1 MSSPVL
7 SLRGV
12 SRTYKTGEGSLQ
24 VLRGVDLSVAV
35 WRGLA
40 VPKATPQEIVDVL
53 GDVARKAA
61 DDAVFREALAK
72 ANLGWSYADA
82 PTFQAV
88 IDKDRAFYKAL
99 IPKLDMAAK

>member
-1 MSSPVL
+1 VAGPIFEKVPTL
-7 SLRGV
+7 
-12 SRTYKTGEGSLQ
+12 KE
-24 VLRGVDLSVAV
+24 RGVDLSVAV

-40 VPKATPQEIVDVL
+40 VPKATPQDIVDLL

-61 DDAVFREALAK
+61 DDAFFREALAK